1 MGVAGLYRRARVTA
15 SDPAKCGF
23 SPRVGAPTDKV
34 HAQNY
39 DNFIKLNHF

>member
-1 MGVAGLYRRARVTA
+1 MIGVAGLYRRARVTA

-23 SPRVGAPTDKV
+23 SPRAGAPPKL